1 MKRFAFRY
9 AAGPAVGTAW
19 GLSVHHELYLFV
31 KHCGFSPAE
40 ALRAATYLNAKRFNF
55 PDRGQIKEGLRAD
68 LLLVEGNPLEDIDD
82 ALNLRGVWK
91 EGVLCSTYA
100 GLA

>member
-1 MKRFAFRY
+1 M
-9 AAGPAVGTAW
+9 
-19 GLSVHHELYLFV
+19 HHELYLFV

-55 PDRGQIKEGLRAD
+55 VDRGEIRAGLRAD
-68 LLLVEGNPLEDIDD
+68 LLLVEGNPLNDIDNT
-82 ALNLRGVWK
+82 LNLRGVWK

-100 GLA
+100 AVV